1 MDRKRI
7 VVIDSDP
14 GFSNIYT
21 HLVESLD
28 DFELLRVYRD
38 MEDSLARLTL
48 DRPDIILV
56 GLESIYNDK
65 IEMIR
70 KFRNKD
76 QYAEIIIIA
85 DFADDNLLFK
95 AISYGVSGFL
105 LRISPLLEIE
115 DALKAVSV
123 GGGYLNGQVA
133 RKLVESFHRNS
144 SSPLTPRETQVIN
157 CLANGKTYTMIASE
171 MEIARETVKTH
182 IKNIYDKLNV
192 NTKAGAIAKALDYK
206 LLG

>member
-105 LRISPLLEIE
+105 LRISPLLELE